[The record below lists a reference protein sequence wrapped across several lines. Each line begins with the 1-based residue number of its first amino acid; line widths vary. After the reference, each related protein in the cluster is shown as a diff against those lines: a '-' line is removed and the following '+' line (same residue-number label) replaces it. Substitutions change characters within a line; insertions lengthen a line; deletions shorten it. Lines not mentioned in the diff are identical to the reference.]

1 MLGWIRRMTP
11 RQLMFGWLGYWAVL
25 GVTKLW
31 HPLAVAWRVSRPD
44 GKGSIAAGF
53 ENTTLTFKMV
63 QDGTTVWSASASTTE
78 IFLWLSVPPLLMWL
92 GWVALRPRR
101 APDPALGLVTPAP
114 ALGAAQQPVE
124 TFGAKRERTPV
135 PITPLP

>member
-11 RQLMFGWLGYWAVL
+11 RQLMAGWFGYWTLL
-25 GVTKLW
+25 GVVTLW
-31 HPLAVAWRVSRPD
+31 RPLSVAWQVSRPD
-44 GKGSIAAGF
+44 AKGSISASF
-53 ENTTLTFKMV
+53 DNTTLNLKMV
-63 QDGTTVWSASASTTE
+63 QESTTVWSASTSLTE
-78 IFLWLSVPPLLMWL
+78 MLLWLSVPPLLMWL

-101 APDPALGLVTPAP
+101 VGDPALGLVTPAP

>member
-11 RQLMFGWLGYWAVL
+11 RQLLAGWLGYWVVL
-25 GVTKLW
+25 GATTLW
-31 HPLAVAWRVSRPD
+31 RPIMVGWRVSRPD
-44 GKGSIAAGF
+44 AHGSISAAF
-53 ENTTLTFKMV
+53 DKSTLTIKMLEES
-63 QDGTTVWSASASTTE
+63 TTVWTTSTSMTT

-101 APDPALGLVTPAP
+101 ALDPALGLVTPAP
-114 ALGAAQQPVE
+114 ALEAAQQPVE
-124 TFGAKRERTPV
+124 TFSPKRERTPV